1 MYYKNT
7 ISREEEKEKIKN
19 TPAPKQSMVKGYS
32 QERHQKTLENPIIE
46 SNYYNQQNH
55 CYKNKLVLV
64 LVYYTA

>member
-1 MYYKNT
+1 
-7 ISREEEKEKIKN
+7 
-19 TPAPKQSMVKGYS
+19 MVKGYS

-46 SNYYNQQNH
+46 NYYYNQQNH